1 MRRIKSFLIGLTAAA
16 GLAAGLA
23 AVSPASAQDVPFTY
37 GVWRNP
43 KNSVHVEIKPC
54 GGGRACGVVI
64 WANDDA
70 KADARKGGTP
80 ELVGLQLLRDFQ
92 LQKNGSWKGKVFVP
106 DLNMNFNGTAD
117 FPDATTMKAKGCL
130 IGGFLCKSQT
140 WRRVDVAARTTPSS

>member
-1 MRRIKSFLIGLTAAA
+1 MRWVKSITVL
-16 GLAAGLA
+16 LA
-23 AVSPASAQDVPFTY
+23 AVGALSAALPASAQDQFTY

-54 GGGRACGVVI
+54 GGGRACGVVV

-70 KADARKGGTP
+70 KADAKKGGTP
-80 ELVGLQLLRDFQ
+80 NLIGLQLLRDFQ

-106 DLNMNFNGTAD
+106 DINMTLAGTAD

-130 IGGFLCKSQT
+130 LLFCKSQT
-140 WRRVDVAARTTPSS
+140 WRRVDVAAGASPAS

>member
-1 MRRIKSFLIGLTAAA
+1 MRRMKSFFVLVT
-16 GLAAGLA
+16 LAAGLTA
-23 AVSPASAQDVPFTY
+23 SLAIVSPASAQDQFTY

-54 GGGRACGVVI
+54 GGGRACGVVV
-64 WANDDA
+64 WANEDA

-80 ELVGLQLLRDFQ
+80 NLVGLQLLRDFA

-106 DLNMNFNGTAD
+106 DLNMTLGGTAD

-130 IGGFLCKSQT
+130 LMFCKSQT
-140 WRRVDVAARTTPSS
+140 WRRVDVVAGGSPAG

>member
-1 MRRIKSFLIGLTAAA
+1 MRRIKSFLVVLTTAA
-16 GLAAGLA
+16 GLMAASA
-23 AVSPASAQDVPFTY
+23 SPALAEDFNY

-54 GGGRACGVVI
+54 GGGKACGVVV
-64 WANDDA
+64 WANDEA
-70 KADARKGGTP
+70 KADAKKGGTP

-117 FPDATTMKAKGCL
+117 FPNATTMKAKGCL

-140 WRRVDVAARTTPSS
+140 WRRVDVMASSTPSS

>member
-1 MRRIKSFLIGLTAAA
+1 MRWVKS
-16 GLAAGLA
+16 GLALSAMVA
-23 AVSPASAQDVPFTY
+23 AVSAAPPASASDPSFTY

-54 GGGRACGVVI
+54 GGGSACGNVV
-64 WANDDA
+64 WATDDA

-80 ELVGLQLLRDFQ
+80 NLIGLQLLRDFQ

-106 DLNMNFNGTAD
+106 DLNMTFNGTAD

-140 WRRVDVAARTTPSS
+140 WRRVDEVAGGSPAS

>member
-1 MRRIKSFLIGLTAAA
+1 MRRIKSFLVGLTAAA
-16 GLAAGLA
+16 SLAAGLA
-23 AVSPASAQDVPFTY
+23 AVSPASAQDAPFTN

-54 GGGRACGVVI
+54 GGGRACGVVV

-70 KADARKGGTP
+70 QADARKGGTP

-140 WRRVDVAARTTPSS
+140 WRRVDVAARGTPSS

>member
-1 MRRIKSFLIGLTAAA
+1 MRRIKSFLVGLTAVA

-80 ELVGLQLLRDFQ
+80 DLVGLQLLRDFQ

-140 WRRVDVAARTTPSS
+140 WRRVDVAARGMPSS

>member
-1 MRRIKSFLIGLTAAA
+1 MRRIKSFLVGLTAAA
-16 GLAAGLA
+16 SLAAGLA
-23 AVSPASAQDVPFTY
+23 AVSPASAQDAPFTY

-54 GGGRACGVVI
+54 GGGRACGVVV

-106 DLNMNFNGTAD
+106 DLNMPGAECRGRRD
-117 FPDATTMKAKGCL
+117 SSAV
-130 IGGFLCKSQT
+130 GGRDPKLN
-140 WRRVDVAARTTPSS
+140 P

>member
-1 MRRIKSFLIGLTAAA
+1 MRRIKSFLVGLAAVA
-16 GLAAGLA
+16 TLAAGLA

-54 GGGRACGVVI
+54 GGGRACGVVV

-140 WRRVDVAARTTPSS
+140 WRRVDVAARATPSS